1 MQAPTKIAIV
11 GAGCSGSACAWQL
24 TQFTD
29 MPLTVTVFDMG
40 RGVGGRASTRRSRD
54 FPGLF
59 VNHGAFAFHVREHST
74 LVSALRDRNDI
85 VRWVGT
91 VGKLNVDGSLE
102 QIEDYFGTA
111 HVYTGAR
118 GMSNIVQSIFD
129 MANVEVRCDARISVF
144 KPLIGG
150 GWELL
155 DSTGA
160 SVGEFD
166 WLVVTAPNVA
176 SPRWTS
182 LYGELPPMQVAAELS
197 GSRQLAAA
205 VASMKGVEYNS
216 VHVVMLTWALPEAE
230 DGQVLENLRKLP
242 FDVVEVVGD
251 EVLARVTRQSV
262 EPPFAVVV
270 LHSTDVFSQQHGAV
284 IGSGGNMAR
293 MVSSS
298 HEREAD
304 VGWALQAAFGRLM
317 TRLGGASP
325 PMTMKPF
332 LHRWGSAYPVKGQ
345 ILDVPAVVLPE
356 VQVAFAGDCYGES
369 KGGMETALNSGLF
382 AAKRI
387 VESI

>member
-24 TQFTD
+24 AQSTD
-29 MPLTVTVFDMG
+29 MPLTVTVFDMA
-40 RGVGGRASTRRSRD
+40 RGAGGRASTRRSRD
-54 FPGLF
+54 CPGLF
-59 VNHGAFAFHVREHST
+59 VNHGAIALHVREHST
-74 LVSALRDRNDI
+74 LVSALRDRNAI
-85 VRWVGT
+85 VRWVST
-91 VGKLNVDGSLE
+91 IGKVNVDGSLE

-111 HVYTGAR
+111 HVYTSVN
-118 GMSNIVQSIFD
+118 GMSNIVRGIFD
-129 MANVEVRCDARISVF
+129 MANVEVRWDTRISAF
-144 KPLIGG
+144 KPLPGG

-155 DSTGA
+155 DSKGA

-166 WLVVTAPNVA
+166 WLVVTAPNLA
-176 SPRWTS
+176 SPRWTF
-182 LYGELPPMQVAAELS
+182 LYGEQPPMQVAAELS
-197 GSRQLAAA
+197 GSRQLSAA
-205 VASMKGVEYNS
+205 VASMKGVEYS
-216 VHVVMLTWALPEAE
+216 SMHVVMLTWALPEAE
-230 DGQVLENLRKLP
+230 GGQVLENLRMLP

-270 LHSTDVFSQQHGAV
+270 LYSTDAFSEQHRAV

-298 HEREAD
+298 FEREAD
-304 VGWALQAAFGRLM
+304 VGWALQGAFGRLM

-325 PMTMKPF
+325 PMTMKPL
-332 LHRWGSAYPVKGQ
+332 LHRWGSAYPLKGQ
-345 ILDVPAVVLPE
+345 IPDVPAMVLPE
-356 VQVAFAGDCYGES
+356 VQVAFAGDCFGNS